1 MNEILCKIHR
11 PLQLLIS
18 LEKSDHYLPICSQT
32 TVVVTSHLKSLLYT
46 ETSIYVNIIQGVVT
60 TMRWCIYRCSA

>member
-1 MNEILCKIHR
+1 MKFYARFIGHFSYSYHWK
-11 PLQLLIS
+11 
-18 LEKSDHYLPICSQT
+18 KSDQYLPICSQT

-60 TMRWCIYRCSA
+60 TMR